1 MYNFLNKYQKVFNI
15 YVVIASLIAFLL
27 FIFLVLPFEMSKSI
41 ELGLLEMPD
50 TKFYYTSTKL
60 YMIAESYLESGRSYY
75 IQRRFSFDI
84 IWPIVYGAF
93 IFITSSYLVIKT
105 KSNKKLVYNSLY
117 LILYGVMFDFLE
129 NIFVS
134 IVMAI
139 YPVKT
144 YGIDILAGV
153 MTMFKWIFIY
163 GSFIFLIIILLKYIK
178 IQIKIKKNA
187 L

>member
-1 MYNFLNKYQKVFNI
+1 MNNFLIKHQKIFNI
-15 YVVIASLIAFLL
+15 YLVLASLVLFML
-27 FIFLVLPFEMSKSI
+27 FIIFVLPNEMSRTI
-41 ELGLLEMPD
+41 ELGLLEIPD
-50 TKFYYTSTKL
+50 TKFYYTQTML
-60 YMIAESYLESGRSYY
+60 YQMAESYLESGRAYY

-84 IWPIVYGAF
+84 VWPLVYGAF
-93 IFITSSYLVIKT
+93 IFISSSYIVIKA
-105 KSNKKLVYNSLY
+105 KFKNKLFFNSLY

-139 YPVKT
+139 YPVKS

-153 MTMFKWIFIY
+153 MTMFKWILIY
-163 GSFIFLIIILLKYIK
+163 GSFIFLLIILFKYIE
-178 IQIKIKKNA
+178 IKLKVRKKA